1 MVLGSGLIARAFEH
15 LRDDARVLIFASGV
29 SNSST
34 AAEAEYARERNLLLQ
49 QTGTTARLVYF
60 STCSLFDPALG
71 GSGYLRHKR
80 AMEELVRNRFRDYL
94 ILRLPNVVG
103 HTRNPH
109 TLCNHIRN
117 CLLSGEPLTVQTKA
131 CRYLMGA
138 DMAATA
144 CTPLIH
150 SPAPEERTVNVCLDK
165 PVRVSDLVEAM
176 EALLKRK
183 AKAQPVDKGSCY
195 EVDNTLFKL
204 HWLATMALPWPD
216 DDHWRTM
223 LATYYGNLAEE

>member
-15 LRDDARVLIFASGV
+15 FRDDARVLIFASGV
-29 SNSST
+29 SNSTT
-34 AAEAEYARERNLLLQ
+34 AKEAEYARERNLLLHQ
-49 QTGTTARLVYF
+49 EGTSARLVYF

-71 GSGYLRHKR
+71 GSGYIRHKL
-80 AMEELVRNRFRDYL
+80 AMEELVRSRFPDHL

-109 TLCNHIRN
+109 TLTNHIRN
-117 CLLSGEPLTVQTKA
+117 CLLSGEPLTIQTKA

-144 CTPLIH
+144 CTPLILC
-150 SPAPEERTVNVCLDK
+150 PTLDERTVNVCLDK
-165 PVRVSDLVEAM
+165 PVPVPDLVGAM
-176 EALLKRK
+176 EALVERK

-195 EVDNTLFKL
+195 EVDNTLFKR
-204 HWLATMALPWPD
+204 HWLATMKLPWPG

-223 LATYYGNLAEE
+223 LATYYGNAAQ